1 MRLSLLTKMGVHMF
15 LDDVLMLIVFVTGFV
30 ALLALG
36 GAVIEIYNWLR
47 GRK

>member
-1 MRLSLLTKMGVHMF
+1 MRLSLLTKMGVYMF
-15 LDDVLMLIVFVTGFV
+15 LDDVLMLIVLVTGFV

-36 GAVIEIYNWLR
+36 GAGIEIYNWLR